1 MELSASAFTFRPPGV
16 ESCPRLKYQSAAEV
30 GVNQSRDQAR
40 YALAI
45 LFAINLLNFYDRQI
59 FGALAEPIRKQWA
72 LTDSQIG
79 WLATAFTL
87 LYALVGVPFGRL
99 SDHWKRPQ
107 LLSLG
112 VAAWSLLTAASGI
125 AWGYGSLFAARLGAP
140 VSNSLIG
147 DLYPA
152 ARRARALSLF
162 MLGLPIGNFLGSF
175 ISGHVAA
182 THGWRMAFY
191 IACLPGLLLAVL
203 ARRLFDP
210 PRGAAESSPLAGR
223 PHQGS
228 PYWSVLRIPSFRW
241 IIITGALFN
250 FNSYTIPTFLPAYLS
265 RYHFLD
271 LKAANTLAAIA
282 YGAVGIPGLLLGG
295 WAADRIAAVRSNG
308 RLLLSSAS
316 LLLAASFIYS
326 ALSVSQGQS
335 ILFGALMGMGCL
347 FGYVY
352 FSCVYATIQ
361 DIVPP
366 SLRGTAMALYFFAM
380 YLLGGSFG
388 PVLTGKLSDYFA
400 RLAMAKAGASS
411 LNEHFRA
418 LGLHS
423 AMYVIPLCSVLLAG
437 VLLGAARTVSRDMD
451 KLQLWMSS
459 PDRPP
464 LPAQLQEPELP

>member
-1 MELSASAFTFRPPGV
+1 M
-16 ESCPRLKYQSAAEV
+16 KQS
-30 GVNQSRDQAR
+30 NDQAR
-40 YALAI
+40 YTLAV

-72 LTDSQIG
+72 LSDSQIG

-99 SDHWKRPQ
+99 SDRWKRPQ

-125 AWGYGSLFAARLGAP
+125 AWGYGSLFAARLGVGVGEAACAP

-175 ISGHVAA
+175 VSGHVAA
-182 THGWRMAFY
+182 WYGWRMAFY
-191 IACLPGLLLAVL
+191 IACFPGLLLAVL

-223 PHQGS
+223 RPEGS
-228 PYWSVLRIPSFRW
+228 PYLAVFKIPSFRW

-265 RYHFLD
+265 RYHFLN
-271 LKAANTLAAIA
+271 LKEANTLAAIA

-308 RLLLSSAS
+308 RLLLASAS
-316 LLLAASFIYS
+316 LFLGASFIYS
-326 ALSVSQGQS
+326 ALNVAQGQS

-347 FGYVY
+347 LGYVY

-380 YLLGGSFG
+380 YMLGGSFG

-400 RLAMAKAGASS
+400 RLAMAEAGASS

-423 AMYVIPLCSVLLAG
+423 AMYVIPLCSVLLAA

-459 PDRPP
+459 PDPP
-464 LPAQLQEPELP
+464 LVPARLQEADLP